1 MTETNEPTAC
11 ADPPT
16 GCAKKRS
23 GGLNTMLVAD
33 LKAMAG
39 GLGISGA
46 GSMKKPQ
53 LVEAIKAAQ
62 SGGQRRPA
70 GGSRRREPSQPHA
83 EREAEGERAA
93 PS

>member
-1 MTETNEPTAC
+1 MTETNEPTSPA
-11 ADPPT
+11 P
-16 GCAKKRS
+16 KKRS
-23 GGLNTMLVAD
+23 GGLSTMLVAD

-62 SGGQRRPA
+62 SGGQPRRA
-70 GGSRRREPSQPHA
+70 HSRLICEWCGDESQP
-83 EREAEGERAA
+83 
-93 PS
+93 